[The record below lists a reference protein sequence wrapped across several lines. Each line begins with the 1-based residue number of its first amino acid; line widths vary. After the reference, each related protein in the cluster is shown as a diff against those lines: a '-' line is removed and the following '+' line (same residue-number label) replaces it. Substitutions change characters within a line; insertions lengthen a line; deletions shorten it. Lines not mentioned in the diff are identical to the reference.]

1 MKICFLGDMHG
12 CLFHA
17 LFLLALS
24 QRKRSEKY
32 DLIIQVGDLG
42 IWADPAKADAAT
54 KRFAQKN
61 PEQFDS
67 QYLIYPQEEHVKFF
81 QVVRSLLHVPI
92 RFIKGNHED
101 FERLPRASPFAIDE
115 FGLFEYVL
123 DGRVL
128 ELGGFRIGFM
138 GGSHNAKNP
147 DGCLNLSAIAKFVEL
162 NRGKVDI
169 LVTHDAPYKASRGFT
184 GQIQG
189 CQEISQMVEELRP
202 QVHVFGHLHKI
213 LALNA
218 IADVHSYCVP
228 CVVDP
233 VREERDLERQ
243 AIKSGCLFILDT
255 DNQKTEFVS
264 DRWLSEIDRKTAV
277 VEWTRILSEAPS

>member
-1 MKICFLGDMHG
+1 MHG
-12 CLFHA
+12 CIFHA

-24 QRKRSEKY
+24 QRKRKEQY

-42 IWADPAKADAAT
+42 IWADPAKADGAT
-54 KRFAQKN
+54 QRFAQKN

-67 QYLIYPQEEHVKFF
+67 QYLIHPQEEHVQFF
-81 QVVRSLLHVPI
+81 QVVQSLLRVPI

-101 FERLPRASPFAIDE
+101 FEGLPRESPFAIDE

-128 ELGGFRIGFM
+128 EWGGSRIGFM
-138 GGSHNAKNP
+138 GGSHNAKKPEGRLNP
-147 DGCLNLSAIAKFVEL
+147 SAIAKFVEL
-162 NRGKVDI
+162 NRGQIDI
-169 LVTHDAPYKASRGFT
+169 LVTHDAPYNASCGFT

-189 CQEISQMVEELRP
+189 CQAITQMVEALRP
-202 QVHVFGHLHKI
+202 RVHVFGHLHKI

-218 IADVHSYCVP
+218 IADVDSYCVP

-233 VREERDLERQ
+233 VREKRDLERQ

-264 DRWLSEIDRKTAV
+264 DRWLSEIDRKTTV
-277 VEWTRILSEAPS
+277 VEWTRILSEEQS